1 MIISRVVGLLGLLSG
16 AVAYK
21 TLSDDGLRNIADPG
35 DDFDIK
41 NGALLAPILQPRVPG
56 TPGSTA
62 VLNHFVDFFQKSL
75 PKWELSFQNSSSK
88 TPLSGNDEVPFR
100 NLIATRDPPWAQQGH
115 VGRLALVAHY
125 DSKID
130 PPGFIGA
137 IDSAAPCAMLM
148 HAARSLDDA
157 LTKKWA
163 AMESDGETELEE
175 AGGIQIILLD
185 GEEAFKVWTHDD
197 SIYGARSLAE
207 EWEQTMHPAASTY
220 RTPLDAIDLFVL
232 LDLLGSAKPTVPS
245 FFRTTHWA
253 YSNMAAAEA
262 RLRSLKQLETGPAD
276 VFLREANKKETDRW
290 LGGAIE
296 DDHIPFQARGV
307 DILHMIPAPFPAV
320 WHKMTDDGE
329 HLDIPTVKDWA
340 KIVTAF
346 AAEWME
352 LDGYLSPPKK
362 RNAMPEMDRT
372 EL

>member
-1 MIISRVVGLLGLLSG
+1 MIISRAAGLLALLSG
-16 AVAYK
+16 AFAYK
-21 TLSDDGLRNIADPG
+21 ALSDDGLRNIADPAN
-35 DDFDIK
+35 DFDIK
-41 NGALLAPILQPRVPG
+41 QGALLAPILQPRVPG

-62 VLNHFVDFFQKSL
+62 VLNHFVDFFRKEL
-75 PKWELSFQNSSSK
+75 PAWHLTFQNSSSK
-88 TPLSGNDEVPFR
+88 TPISGDQETPFV
-100 NLIATRDPPWAQQGH
+100 NLIATRDPPWAEQGH

-157 LTKKWA
+157 LTNKWA
-163 AMESDGETELEE
+163 AMEAEGDNELDE
-175 AGGIQIILLD
+175 ASGIQILLLD

-207 EWEQTMHPAASTY
+207 EWEQTMHPATSIY

-232 LDLLGSAKPTVPS
+232 LDLLGSANPRVPS

-253 YSNMAAAEA
+253 YLNMANAET
-262 RLRSLKQLETGPAD
+262 RLRSLKQLQTTPASP
-276 VFLREANKKETDRW
+276 FLREANKKESDRW

-307 DILHMIPAPFPAV
+307 DILHMIPAPFPTV
-320 WHKMTDDGE
+320 WHTMADDGE

-352 LDGYLSPPKK
+352 LDGYLLPPKK
-362 RNAMPEMDRT
+362 RSPPPGTDRT